1 MTGGS
6 RTKCPPS
13 LLTLR
18 GMREG
23 LWGLHPK
30 VEKVTTSSVQDEM
43 WEEDNRERG
52 FPGGTSGK
60 EPSCQCRSTGDLG
73 SIPGLVRSLGGG
85 HTPVFLPGECHQQK
99 SLAGYSPWGR
109 KELDTTEQLSTQEIE
124 EEPGH
129 CVMLARVFLQKA
141 LTDMK

>member
-1 MTGGS
+1 
-6 RTKCPPS
+6 
-13 LLTLR
+13 
-18 GMREG
+18 MREG

-85 HTPVFLPGECHQQK
+85 HTPVFLPGESHQQK

-129 CVMLARVFLQKA
+129 CVMLARVLLQKA